1 MGSGEEEHV
10 QLATDLGRLLA
21 TLGVHLLTGG
31 GRGVMTSVSR
41 SFANTPNRLGAV
53 IGILPCREADPL
65 CHLKEGYPNPWIE
78 IPILTHLPLS
88 GPGGTDPMSR
98 NHINIL
104 SSDVVIALPG
114 GLGTASEVVLAKSY
128 KKPVIVFLGSSGRL
142 DGIPAEVPITRS
154 LSETECFLRSR
165 ID

>member
-1 MGSGEEEHV
+1 
-10 QLATDLGRLLA
+10 
-21 TLGVHLLTGG
+21 
-31 GRGVMTSVSR
+31 
-41 SFANTPNRLGAV
+41 
-53 IGILPCREADPL
+53 
-65 CHLKEGYPNPWIE
+65 
-78 IPILTHLPLS
+78 
-88 GPGGTDPMSR
+88 MSR